1 MLRAVTVCMWTIAM
15 VITVVYCGQLVAT
28 LSTNVARLPFKTLQ
42 EFADQDEII
51 PFVSK
56 GISSHSMWLV
66 NITLCDFKNTVN
78 HFIFA
83 NCEFGPFKNSSMQK
97 F

>member
-1 MLRAVTVCMWTIAM
+1 MLGAVTICMWTIAM

-66 NITLCDFKNTVN
+66 NITLCDIKYITKSSCELLVN
-78 HFIFA
+78 AFVTSHLD
-83 NCEFGPFKNSSMQK
+83 
-97 F
+97 